1 MIDTIA
7 VLGAGNGGT
16 AFAGHLAV
24 KGFRVR
30 LYESE
35 RFGENIS
42 EIKRTKRIVLTGAL
56 EREGRIEAASTRMEE
71 VLRGAQLVIV
81 AVPGFA
87 HDHMMAEMT
96 GCLEDGQIVLFVP
109 GNYGALRFYQ
119 KLRERGIDKG
129 IALCETPSM
138 LYACRRTGPV
148 SVAVRA
154 VKRTMPVG
162 VHPAVRTG
170 EVVGRLQEVFGE
182 FTAAENVLSAS
193 MGNPNCM
200 VHVPASVLNTGWIES
215 TGGKFDFYWEGISRS
230 VAAVIEEMDRERV
243 AVGDGIGADLC
254 TLEKFFETF
263 YDLRAGNLHELL
275 STSEVHGRSSG
286 PPDLKHRYVQE
297 DTPFGLVPLASL
309 GRHLGVPT
317 PNIDAVI
324 RLVSTMTGRDF
335 FAEGVAVREM
345 GLDGM
350 DRERISEFLQQG

>member
-16 AFAGHLAV
+16 AFAGHLAA
-24 KGFRVR
+24 KGFGVR

-35 RFGENIS
+35 RFGENIA
-42 EIKRTKRIVLTGAL
+42 EIKRTKRITLTGAL
-56 EREGRIEAASTRMEE
+56 ELEGRIEAASTRIMD

-96 GCLEDGQIVLFVP
+96 GCLEEGQFILFVP
-109 GNYGALRFYQ
+109 GNYGALRFR
-119 KLRERGIDKG
+119 KLFRELGIDKKA
-129 IALCETPSM
+129 ILCEAPSM
-138 LYACRRTGPV
+138 LYACRRTGPA

-162 VHPAVRTG
+162 VFPAVRTG
-170 EVVGRLQEVFGE
+170 EVMEELRDVFQE
-182 FTAAENVLSAS
+182 FTATENVLSAS
-193 MGNPNCM
+193 MSNPNCM

-230 VAAVIEEMDRERV
+230 VAKVIEEMDRERV
-243 AVGDGIGADLC
+243 AIGEGVGVDLC
-254 TLEKFFETF
+254 TLEKFFEIF
-263 YDLRAGNLHELL
+263 YDLRAGSLHELL
-275 STSEVHGRSSG
+275 TTSEIHGRSSA
-286 PPDLKHRYVQE
+286 PPDLGHRYVQE
-297 DTPFGLVPLASL
+297 DTPFGLVPLASF

-324 RLVSTMTGRDF
+324 RLASTMTGRNYF
-335 FAEGVAVREM
+335 KEGISVQKM
-345 GLDGM
+345 GLAGM
-350 DRERISEFLQQG
+350 DRRAIAEFLQQG